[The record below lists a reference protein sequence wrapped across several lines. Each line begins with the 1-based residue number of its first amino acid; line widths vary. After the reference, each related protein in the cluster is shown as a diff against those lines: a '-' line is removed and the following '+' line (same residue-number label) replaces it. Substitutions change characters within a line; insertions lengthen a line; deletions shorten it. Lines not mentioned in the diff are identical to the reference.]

1 VFLRTRH
8 LGWPNGRRFY
18 ASSLVPIIAV
28 LIFCSIGCRDRRAS
42 LERRYTEARLLFQ
55 QGYIDQPLPLSE
67 SGYRDS
73 INYPDLN
80 WKFRVLAAEALTRKG
95 QYDASL
101 ELLKSE
107 PPSNIPTELFWRRRL
122 AQASA
127 LCQSGKYPQAEER
140 FAQAAAVQAEPGA
153 LNYVRGRCAMK
164 HGERQNAE
172 NYLRLVTAQSSNP
185 DPFLKAYALGTLSW
199 LTMRD
204 SRYEETIG
212 LTNECLLIAR
222 PLHALPLEQLALGNM
237 GNVYVDLGD
246 FNNARQASEAAEK
259 IAAQLNLLHDRQK
272 WLMNIGIA
280 QAIQGQSGMA
290 EQSYKHALAIA
301 TELKDIDVTAAC
313 LHHLTTLKV
322 GQHQLD
328 LAEKY
333 HLQEWKLGL
342 KQDRLMGWQSD
353 DADIAAAHGNY
364 DKAIIILRELLQQ
377 QEADDARDHL
387 FHFKQIWWIQSR
399 LAKDYA
405 LQDNPAEAEK
415 WFQRSIATMD
425 AGAKTLKH
433 PELRTALR
441 DNTPIYDGYVAFLI
455 AQKRFA
461 DALQV
466 AQLGRARTLLLDE
479 EEGNPKK
486 LAPEDARI
494 WLSKI
499 QRYLARDKSVLL
511 SYFETQ
517 DECYLWT
524 VTANQLRLSPLG
536 IKGPDLDNLIDSYE
550 QEIQQHLPLAD
561 SSAAKKLYRLLVQ
574 PASDLVPA
582 GSHVIVVA
590 DSKSYSINFET
601 LVSSQGK
608 DHYWI
613 EDVEL
618 ENTSSIDLLIASHPK
633 RFPAKGL
640 LLIGAPAQADPH
652 FGELPHAK
660 EEMASVEK
668 HFSSGTITSFAG
680 ADATPD
686 SYLKSSP
693 GMYKFIHMATHGTPN
708 AIDPLQSAIILSSGK
723 GGNFKLLARD
733 IIDNKVRLNA
743 ELVTISACE
752 GVGTQLQSLEGLL
765 GLEWAFMRA
774 GAHQVV
780 AALWDQDDAV
790 TPALM
795 DDFYDQ
801 LTKGKSATDAL
812 HHAKLSILKAG
823 GFHAAP
829 YYWAS
834 FQLYTRS

>member
-164 HGERQNAE
+164 HGEWQNAE

-479 EEGNPKK
+479 EEGNSKK
-486 LAPEDARI
+486 PATEDARI

>member
-55 QGYIDQPLPLSE
+55 QGYIDQPLPLAE

-164 HGERQNAE
+164 HGEWQNAE

-668 HFSSGTITSFAG
+668 HFPSGTITSFAG